1 MEKGKE
7 ADTSRLKRI
16 YRKHNNQKIKRWTK
30 EESDLYSRFIA
41 DHANLLR
48 DPSVKRAKK
57 IFILMSNFIKTKN
70 PSQCR
75 SHHQKFYRKEGSDTG
90 EASNNTAEGS
100 LAPQNNESLINS
112 KENEKI
118 FLKKE
123 ENINFLS
130 ENGNYR
136 RERLR
141 NSLNNINNNKGAKVK
156 VEEEKKE
163 EEEEIVENINK
174 LNEKELEDFICSA
187 KMLFSVGSQMCK
199 LRRNF
204 EEFEEKNLRVFKESC
219 NFYDF
224 FYEINIYLFSRKS
237 GFLQLLCSGQSWE
250 NPKG

>member
-1 MEKGKE
+1 MEKGKDAE
-7 ADTSRLKRI
+7 NSRLKRI

-100 LAPQNNESLINS
+100 LAPMNNESIINS

-118 FLKKE
+118 YLKKE
-123 ENINFLS
+123 ENGNFMAQN
-130 ENGNYR
+130 ENFR

-141 NSLNNINNNKGAKVK
+141 NSLNNTNNNNKGTKVK

-163 EEEEIVENINK
+163 EEEDTVENINK

-187 KMLFSVGSQMCK
+187 KMLFSVGSQMGK

-204 EEFEEKNLRVFKESC
+204 EDFEEKNLRVFKESC

-224 FYEINIYLFSRKS
+224 LLKKLI
-237 GFLQLLCSGQSWE
+237 FLLKKLIF
-250 NPKG
+250 